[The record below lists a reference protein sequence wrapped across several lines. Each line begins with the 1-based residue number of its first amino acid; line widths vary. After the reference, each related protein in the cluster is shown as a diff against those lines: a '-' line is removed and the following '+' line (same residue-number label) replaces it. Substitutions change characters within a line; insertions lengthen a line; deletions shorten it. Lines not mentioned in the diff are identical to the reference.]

1 MVYYSVYL
9 RNTRRYGMND
19 ENENRYKEIGSRLK
33 AIRKHIGVAIEGF
46 SRDSGISRSYISDFE
61 RGARLPTSKYLYY
74 LHKRFNVNLNYIF
87 CIEEWKFLTETPT
100 PSPDFGNY
108 RENVDEMLYAMVRL
122 PHVLF
127 MMLSRFES
135 LKLEDKALME
145 LFRNKSNFN
154 PAETV
159 REATEEEE

>member
-1 MVYYSVYL
+1 
-9 RNTRRYGMND
+9 MND

-46 SRDSGISRSYISDFE
+46 SKDSGISRSYISDFE

-74 LHKRFNVNLNYIF
+74 LLRRFNVNLNYIF
-87 CIEEWKFLTETPT
+87 CTEDWKFLPETADP
-100 PSPDFGNY
+100 PPDFGNY

-127 MMLSRFES
+127 LMLGRFES

-145 LFRNKSNFN
+145 LFRNKQKINS
-154 PAETV
+154 PQGIQKA
-159 REATEEEE
+159 EEEE